1 MIIGDMNKQLAEYFK
16 REAEKI
22 AARQEELYKK
32 YFRGDPDCFDGFHSL
47 IEKDIK
53 NGLITESDL

>member
-1 MIIGDMNKQLAEYFK
+1 MNKQLAEYFK
-16 REAEKI
+16 REAEKL